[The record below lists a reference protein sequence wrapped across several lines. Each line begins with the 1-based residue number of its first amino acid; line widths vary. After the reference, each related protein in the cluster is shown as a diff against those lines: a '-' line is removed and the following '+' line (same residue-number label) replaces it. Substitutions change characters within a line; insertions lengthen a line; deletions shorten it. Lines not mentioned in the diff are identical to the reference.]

1 MMAPSILLE
10 NGRPRLVVGSAG
22 SIRLRA
28 AIVQIV
34 VRVVDDGFSAGEAID
49 APRVHLEGDVLQLEG
64 GIPASVAA
72 GLREGR
78 VLVKRWADRN
88 LSTSEA
94 PRPSLCTQTA
104 LSRRRA
110 TRRGG
115 AGVVVDA

>member
-34 VRVVDDGFSAGEAID
+34 VRVVDDGLSAEEAID
-49 APRVHLEGDVLQLEG
+49 APRVHLEEDVLQLEG

-72 GLREGR
+72 GLRKDGYS
-78 VLVKRWADRN
+78 VKRWADRN
-88 LSTSEA
+88 LYFGGASAVALRADGALEA
-94 PRPSLCTQTA
+94 AGDP
-104 LSRRRA
+104 
-110 TRRGG
+110 RRGG
-115 AGVVVDA
+115 AGVVVYA